1 MWDRISTVILQ
12 CRGDFICV
20 VGDYNS
26 IRSLGER
33 RGRSE
38 AQNRR
43 DINKFDGF
51 IRGSNLL
58 DMPIQG
64 RKFTYYKPDGTCKS
78 RLDRALVNNEW
89 LEQWPS
95 ASLKGLLRSI
105 SDHCPILLGSTV
117 RNWGPKPFRFIN
129 AWTSHPQFKNFVEST
144 WKSYQVQGWGGFVI
158 KEKLKLLKEDLKKWN
173 HEVFGNIDK
182 KIGELKNE
190 IRDLDIE
197 DEAQGL
203 EEGDII
209 RRKEATAA
217 LFRNLH
223 QKNNLVAQKAK
234 IRWLKEGDVNS
245 SFFHRAINFRRKSNE
260 IPGIMLD
267 GVWTEEVQEVKRGI
281 HDFFKKQFSSSRIIR
296 SRLLASQNERRLSE
310 EDNQFL
316 IAPFSESEVVE
327 AITNC
332 ESSKSPGPDGFNFKF
347 IKEHWQTIREDI
359 MRMFAEFHRFGKLV
373 NGLNHSFVVLI
384 PKKEEA
390 ISLKDYRPI
399 SLISCVYKILSKVL
413 AARMSRFVNKIIS
426 DHQSA
431 FIGNRFIMDGVVVL
445 NEVINE
451 ARKKKMER
459 LIFKIDFAKAYDS
472 VEWSFLDNMLEFFE
486 FDRVWRKWI
495 MECVSTAHI
504 SVLVNGSPS
513 GDFKMERGLRQGD
526 PLSPFLYLLVA
537 EGLSIL
543 VNRAVDFGILEA
555 AEVGRDK
562 VRVSHLQYADDTVFV
577 SSGKESNSWA
587 MKWILRNFE
596 ILSGLK
602 VNF

>member
-1 MWDRISTVILQ
+1 
-12 CRGDFICV
+12 
-20 VGDYNS
+20 
-26 IRSLGER
+26 
-33 RGRSE
+33 
-38 AQNRR
+38 
-43 DINKFDGF
+43 
-51 IRGSNLL
+51 
-58 DMPIQG
+58 
-64 RKFTYYKPDGTCKS
+64 
-78 RLDRALVNNEW
+78 
-89 LEQWPS
+89 
-95 ASLKGLLRSI
+95 
-105 SDHCPILLGSTV
+105 
-117 RNWGPKPFRFIN
+117 
-129 AWTSHPQFKNFVEST
+129 
-144 WKSYQVQGWGGFVI
+144 
-158 KEKLKLLKEDLKKWN
+158 
-173 HEVFGNIDK
+173 
-182 KIGELKNE
+182 
-190 IRDLDIE
+190 
-197 DEAQGL
+197 
-203 EEGDII
+203 
-209 RRKEATAA
+209 
-217 LFRNLH
+217 
-223 QKNNLVAQKAK
+223 
-234 IRWLKEGDVNS
+234 
-245 SFFHRAINFRRKSNE
+245 
-260 IPGIMLD
+260 
-267 GVWTEEVQEVKRGI
+267 
-281 HDFFKKQFSSSRIIR
+281 
-296 SRLLASQNERRLSE
+296 
-310 EDNQFL
+310 
-316 IAPFSESEVVE
+316 
-327 AITNC
+327 
-332 ESSKSPGPDGFNFKF
+332 
-347 IKEHWQTIREDI
+347 